1 MLYVNIID
9 LLGDN
14 EEKKRNC
21 TKLVGSLA
29 LERYGRDTE
38 DNHFNS
44 SFYSSHRVL
53 F

>member
-14 EEKKRNC
+14 EEKKRNY
-21 TKLVGSLA
+21 TKLVGS

-38 DNHFNS
+38 DNHFNP